1 MANRSGLS
9 SSSISNITFVVVV
22 DDCSSNKLNSC
33 CLINDDVGRNF
44 SKNRRHLANPA
55 IGRRYTY
62 VRRAYCGAYSHVCI
76 PLMRERKLM

>member
-9 SSSISNITFVVVV
+9 SLSSGNISCVVVV

-44 SKNRRHLANPA
+44 SKN
-55 IGRRYTY
+55 
-62 VRRAYCGAYSHVCI
+62 
-76 PLMRERKLM
+76 